1 MSVCPGQ
8 SDTWTERFT
17 RSSLLHW
24 FPSCIHLLSI
34 FHSDVRSKQEHSRSP
49 FQLKS
54 NFTPWPNV
62 LTEKTGIN
70 NNLPKKGILTMR
82 EQLGLER
89 TSWKKWY
96 LDSEWHR
103 QMILDQDERLKQS
116 ELGTERAENQH
127 WAQAGDEPENA
138 PSFILSIFETF
149 TEH

>member
-1 MSVCPGQ
+1 
-8 SDTWTERFT
+8 
-17 RSSLLHW
+17 
-24 FPSCIHLLSI
+24 
-34 FHSDVRSKQEHSRSP
+34 
-49 FQLKS
+49 
-54 NFTPWPNV
+54 
-62 LTEKTGIN
+62 
-70 NNLPKKGILTMR
+70 MR

-96 LDSEWHR
+96 LELDSEWHR